1 MTNSMESTTIPT
13 SNNERGRILT
23 NWGLIEEK
31 WRQIWDKEKI
41 FQSDADFARQKYF
54 ITVAYP
60 YPNSPQHIGH
70 GRTYTLADTHAR
82 YMRMKG
88 YNVLFPMGF
97 HYTGT
102 PILGMSR
109 RVAAGDEEL
118 LETFRKIYHLSDQVI
133 ESFTEPVRIADYFHD
148 EIKLGMKEMGY
159 SIDWRREF
167 TTIDKAYSK
176 FVSWQFRTLL
186 KKGLIIQ
193 GSHPVGWCPKDG
205 NPVSQHDTIGDVEPD
220 FNEYTIIKFRLEEDA
235 DNSGLCRT
243 IIPIATLRPETIYG
257 VTNLWINPKIEYVK
271 ARVDD
276 ELWIISK
283 DAAKKLE
290 LLNRKIVIE
299 STINGEEI
307 VGKCVIDQIKQTS
320 IPVCPASFVE
330 ADSGTGIVMSV
341 PAHAPYDYFALED
354 LKHKLSVTNNN
365 YKFKMNIEKAIA
377 PIVIIE
383 SEGYSSDDNG
393 TTIIPAAQILKKF
406 NIKDQADPDL
416 EDATNELYSHEF
428 YKGKMSSNTGKYAG
442 LSVPEAKE
450 KIKKE
455 ILAAGYGDI
464 MFELINK
471 PVRCRCGT
479 ECMVRLLDDQW
490 FINYGNKEWKGL
502 AHTCLNQMD
511 IVPAEL
517 RQEFEYV
524 IDWLKARA
532 CARKTGLGTKL
543 PWDQDWIIESLSDSV
558 IYMAYYIIAKYI
570 NDVSN
575 HKNNPVIDADYLED
589 SFFDYVLLRKGDSA
603 QVAAECKISKG
614 LLDDISNEFA
624 YFYPLD
630 VRHSGR
636 DLIPNH
642 LSFFI
647 FNHVAL
653 FEKPNWPK
661 KIVVNGSVLMEGK
674 KMSKSLGNIIPL
686 RSAIKEYG
694 VDAIRL
700 ATLISAELL
709 QDADFSFDIVRGI
722 QSKLYDIY
730 NVSLEYSKEKNEEK
744 IDTNM
749 KFEKANQELTITELE
764 DRWLI
769 SKLQYAIEYV
779 TISMDKLRVREALHI
794 ILYSLDRDLQWYQKR
809 VRAKGRENSIF
820 TVLSIFL
827 KTRIMMLAPFAP
839 FISEEIWEMIGW
851 DNSSTKNSVL
861 PSSVSKSI
869 IFAGWPRVDCN
880 KKDAVAD
887 ESEQIIMNLVF
898 DIQKIVKLTKVAPKN
913 IVIYTSSQWKRQIY
927 RKLLASILLENK
939 TNFSDL
945 MKELVNNPETSV
957 KSKSNPN
964 LIRKMVEDIL
974 SDSVETR
981 NRRLKLKD
989 DFDEKFPLSDANR
1002 LLSLESGNPEA
1013 NVIVYSEEVTEG
1025 YDNHDLS
1032 KKHDPKSK
1040 AKLARPFK
1048 PAIYLE

>member
-1 MTNSMESTTIPT
+1 MTKSMKSTTIPA
-13 SNNERGRILT
+13 SNNEKGKILT

-31 WRQIWDKEKI
+31 WRQIWDQEKI

-109 RVAAGDEEL
+109 RVASGDKEL
-118 LETFRKIYHLSDQVI
+118 LETFRKIYHISDQAI
-133 ESFTEPVRIADYFHD
+133 ESFTEPIRIADYFHN

-167 TTIDKAYSK
+167 TTIDKVYSK

-235 DNSGLCRT
+235 DNSGLHRV

-257 VTNLWINPKIEYVK
+257 VTNLWLNPKIEYVK

-290 LLNRKIVIE
+290 LLNHKIVIE

-307 VGKCVIDQIKQTS
+307 VGKCVNDPIKQNS
-320 IPVCPASFVE
+320 IPLCPASFVE
-330 ADSGTGIVMSV
+330 SQSGTGIVMSV
-341 PAHAPYDYFALED
+341 PAHAPYDYYALED
-354 LKHKLSVTNNN
+354 LKRKLSVTNSN
-365 YKFKMNIEKAIA
+365 YKFKVNIEKTIV
-377 PIVIIE
+377 PIIIIE

-393 TTIIPAAQILKKF
+393 TSIIPAAQILKKF
-406 NIKDQADPDL
+406 NTKDQEDPNL
-416 EDATNELYSHEF
+416 EEATNELYSHEF

-455 ILAAGYGDI
+455 IIAAGYGDI

-471 PVRCRCGT
+471 PVKCRCGT
-479 ECMVRLLDDQW
+479 ECMVKLLDDQW

-502 AHTCLNQMD
+502 AHQCLDQMD
-511 IVPAEL
+511 IVPEEL

-558 IYMAYYIIAKYI
+558 IYMAYYIIAKYV

-575 HKNNPVIDADYLED
+575 HKNNPVINADHLKD
-589 SFFDYVLLRKGDSA
+589 SFFDYVLLRKGDA
-603 QVAAECKISKG
+603 TQVAAECKISKA
-614 LLDDISNEFA
+614 LIDDISNEFS

-647 FNHVAL
+647 FNHVAI
-653 FEKPNWPK
+653 FEKANWPK
-661 KIVVNGSVLMEGK
+661 KIAVNGSVLMEGK

-700 ATLISAELL
+700 AILISAELL
-709 QDADFSFDIVRGI
+709 QDADFSFDIVKGI

-730 NVSLEYSKEKNEEK
+730 NMALEHSQEK
-744 IDTNM
+744 INTNM
-749 KFEKANQELTITELE
+749 KLKEKTNEELTITEPE

-769 SKLQYAIEYV
+769 SRLQYAVEYV

-794 ILYSLDRDLQWYQKR
+794 ILYSLDRDLEWYQ
-809 VRAKGRENSIF
+809 
-820 TVLSIFL
+820 
-827 KTRIMMLAPFAP
+827 
-839 FISEEIWEMIGW
+839 
-851 DNSSTKNSVL
+851 
-861 PSSVSKSI
+861 
-869 IFAGWPRVDCN
+869 
-880 KKDAVAD
+880 
-887 ESEQIIMNLVF
+887 
-898 DIQKIVKLTKVAPKN
+898 
-913 IVIYTSSQWKRQIY
+913 
-927 RKLLASILLENK
+927 
-939 TNFSDL
+939 
-945 MKELVNNPETSV
+945 
-957 KSKSNPN
+957 
-964 LIRKMVEDIL
+964 
-974 SDSVETR
+974 
-981 NRRLKLKD
+981 
-989 DFDEKFPLSDANR
+989 
-1002 LLSLESGNPEA
+1002 
-1013 NVIVYSEEVTEG
+1013 
-1025 YDNHDLS
+1025 
-1032 KKHDPKSK
+1032 
-1040 AKLARPFK
+1040 
-1048 PAIYLE
+1048 

>member
-1 MTNSMESTTIPT
+1 MKSTTIPA
-13 SNNERGRILT
+13 NNNGKEKTLT

-31 WRQIWDKEKI
+31 WRQKWDQEKI
-41 FQSDADFARQKYF
+41 FQSDADFSRQKYF

-109 RVAAGDEEL
+109 RVASGDKEL
-118 LETFRKIYHLSDQVI
+118 LETFRKIYCISDQAI
-133 ESFTEPVRIADYFHD
+133 ESFTEPIRIADYFHH
-148 EIKLGMKEMGY
+148 EIKLGMTEMGY

-167 TTIDKAYSK
+167 TTVDKAYSK
-176 FVSWQFRTLL
+176 FISWQFRTLL

-193 GSHPVGWCPKDG
+193 GSHPVGWCPRDG

-220 FNEYTIIKFRLEEDA
+220 FNEYTVIKFRLKED
-235 DNSGLCRT
+235 DDSNGCH
-243 IIPIATLRPETIYG
+243 IVIPIATLRPETIYG

-290 LLNRKIVIE
+290 LLNHIVIIE
-299 STINGEEI
+299 STINGEEL
-307 VGKCVIDQIKQTS
+307 VGKYVHDPIKQAS
-320 IPVCPASFVE
+320 IPLYPASFVE
-330 ADSGTGIVMSV
+330 AQSGTGIVMSV
-341 PAHAPYDYFALED
+341 PAHAPYDYYALED
-354 LKHKLSVTNNN
+354 LKRKLSVTSNN
-365 YKFKMNIEKAIA
+365 YKFKLNAKKMIE
-377 PIVIIE
+377 PIIMIE
-383 SEGYSSDDNG
+383 SEGCSSGDNG

-406 NIKDQADPDL
+406 KAKNQEDPDL
-416 EDATNELYSHEF
+416 EEATKELYSHEF
-428 YKGKMSSNTGKYAG
+428 YKGKMASNTGKYAG

-450 KIKKE
+450 EIKKE
-455 ILAAGYGDI
+455 IIAAGYGNI
-464 MFELINK
+464 MFELVNK

-479 ECMVRLLDDQW
+479 ECMVKLLDDQW
-490 FINYGNKEWKGL
+490 FINYGSKKWKGL
-502 AHTCLNQMD
+502 AHQCLNQMD
-511 IVPAEL
+511 IVPEEL

-575 HKNNPVIDADYLED
+575 QKNNPTIDADNLKD
-589 SFFDYVLLRKGDSA
+589 SFFDYVLLQKGDA
-603 QVAAECKISKG
+603 TQVAEECKISKG
-614 LLDDISNEFA
+614 LIDDIRNEFS

-647 FNHVAL
+647 FNHVAI
-653 FEKPNWPK
+653 FEKENWPK
-661 KIVVNGSVLMEGK
+661 KIVVNGSVLMKGK

-700 ATLISAELL
+700 AILISAELL
-709 QDADFSFDIVRGI
+709 QDADFSFDTVKGI
-722 QSKLYDIY
+722 QSKIHDIY
-730 NVSLEYSKEKNEEK
+730 NMALEHSQEKNDDK
-744 IDTNM
+744 INTNM
-749 KFEKANQELTITELE
+749 KPKEETNEEITVTELE

-769 SKLQYAIEYV
+769 SRLQYAIEHV
-779 TISMDKLRVREALHI
+779 TLSMDKLRVREALHV

-809 VRAKGRENSIF
+809 TKTKGRENYVSGI
-820 TVLSIFL
+820 LSVFL
-827 KTRIMMLAPFAP
+827 KTRIIMLAPFAP
-839 FISEEIWEMIGW
+839 FISEEIWEIIGW
-851 DNSSTKNSVL
+851 DSIKNSIL
-861 PSSVSKSI
+861 PTSTSKSI
-869 IFAGWPRVDCN
+869 IFAGWPQVDYN
-880 KKDAVAD
+880 KKDPVAE
-887 ESEQIIMNLVF
+887 ESEQIIMNLAL
-898 DIQKIVKLTKVAPKN
+898 DIQKIVKVTKVTPKN
-913 IVIYTSSQWKRQIY
+913 IVIYTSSQWKRHIY
-927 RKLLASILLENK
+927 RKILASVLLENK

-945 MKELVNNPETSV
+945 MKELVNDPDSAA
-957 KSKSNPN
+957 KSKSNLN

-974 SDSVETR
+974 SDSIETR

-989 DFDEKFPLSDANR
+989 DFDEKFPLYDANR
-1002 LLSLESGNPEA
+1002 LLSFESGNPQA
-1013 NVIVYSEEVTEG
+1013 QITIYCEEVTEG
-1025 YDNHDLS
+1025 DDTNLS
-1032 KKHDPKSK
+1032 KKYDPKSK
-1040 AKLARPFK
+1040 AKAKFARPFK
-1048 PAIYLE
+1048 PAIYVE